1 MIILGVD
8 FTSRPTRTK
17 PITIARGRLSAA
29 VLELDVLHACDSFD
43 AFSALLAAPGPW
55 VGAFDF
61 PFSLPR
67 VLVRHLGWPDR
78 WDALIDFYASLS
90 RAQIR
95 ETFKAFCDARPA
107 GSKFAHRACD
117 LPARASP
124 SMKWVNPPVAWML
137 HAGAPLLKR
146 AGVCMP
152 VVRENG
158 DSRIALEGYPG
169 YLARR
174 LIGNVSYKS
183 DDRRKQT
190 MQRRAARRELVAR
203 LEGAPLG
210 IGAVPGPDLALT
222 SSLRRQCVA
231 DASGDSLDAVLCAVA
246 AAWGAGQA
254 RSGYGLPATVDPLEG
269 WIVGV
274 PPPD

>member
-1 MIILGVD
+1 MIIFGVD

-17 PITIARGRLSAA
+17 PITIARGRLTGA
-29 VLELDVLHACDSFD
+29 VLELDVLQACESFD
-43 AFSALLAAPGPW
+43 AFSAVLAAPGPW

-61 PFSLPR
+61 PFGLPR
-67 VLVRHLGWPDR
+67 ELIEILGWPDR
-78 WDALIDFYASLS
+78 WDALIDFYATLS

-152 VVRENG
+152 LVRENG

-174 LIGNVSYKS
+174 LIGNTSYKS

-190 MQRRAARRELVAR
+190 TQRRAARLELVAR
-203 LEGAPLG
+203 IEGAPMG
-210 IGAVPGPDLALT
+210 CDAAPGPEVVLT
-222 SSLRRQCVA
+222 LSLRRQCVA

-246 AAWGAGQA
+246 AARGAGQA
-254 RSGYGLPATVDPLEG
+254 RSGYGLPANVDPLEG

-274 PPPD
+274 PAPD

>member
-17 PITIARGRLSAA
+17 PITIARGRLTGAL
-29 VLELDVLHACDSFD
+29 LELDDLHACESFD
-43 AFSALLAAPGPW
+43 AFGAFLAAPGPW

-61 PFSLPR
+61 PFGLPR
-67 VLVRHLGWPDR
+67 TLVRRLGWPEH
-78 WDALIDFYASLS
+78 WDALIDFYATLS

-95 ETFKAFCDARPA
+95 ATFKAFCDARPA

-146 AGVCMP
+146 AGVSMP

-174 LIGNVSYKS
+174 LIGNTSYKS

-190 MQRRAARRELVAR
+190 AERRAARLELVAR
-203 LEGAPLG
+203 LDGAPMG
-210 IGAVPGPDLALT
+210 SGAVPGPDLVLT
-222 SSLRRQCVA
+222 SSLRRRCVA

-254 RSGYGLPATVDPLEG
+254 RGGYGLPANVDPLEG
-269 WIVGV
+269 WMVGV
-274 PPPD
+274 PAAD